1 MRPRTIALS
10 LLGAAALFGATTLLA
25 LEGKDVAVL
34 HTRDDA
40 GGTRRTR
47 VWVAE
52 SDGALW
58 VEAATPERG
67 FYRDLLQ
74 RPEIDVEHGGRA
86 QRRIAR
92 AEPGEAGHARIRGL
106 LRDKYGW
113 ADWWVGLLQDTSRSI
128 AVRLDPAPP
137 PAGTATS
144 VGGAP

>member
-1 MRPRTIALS
+1 MRVRNVVLAAV
-10 LLGAAALFGATTLLA
+10 LLAVAFGATTVVA

-40 GGTRRTR
+40 GGARRTR

-52 SDGALW
+52 HDGALW

-67 FYRDLLQ
+67 FYTDLLQ

-86 QRRIAR
+86 QRMIAR
-92 AEPGEAGHARIRGL
+92 AEPGDAGHQQIRTM

-113 ADWWVGLLQDTSRSI
+113 ADCWVALLQDTSRSV

-137 PAGTATS
+137 PAGTGIS
-144 VGGAP
+144 

>member
-1 MRPRTIALS
+1 MRIRNVVI
-10 LLGAAALFGATTLLA
+10 GAAVLAVAFGATTLIA

-34 HTRDDA
+34 YTRDDA
-40 GGTRRTR
+40 GGARRTR

-67 FYRDLLQ
+67 FYRDLVL
-74 RPEIDVEHGGRA
+74 RPELDVEHGGRA
-86 QRRIAR
+86 RRMIAR
-92 AEPGEAGHARIRGL
+92 PEPGDAGHEQIRTM

-113 ADWWVGLLQDTSRSI
+113 ADCWVALLQDTSRSV

-137 PAGTATS
+137 PIGA
-144 VGGAP
+144 GGAS

>member
-1 MRPRTIALS
+1 MRIRNVVI
-10 LLGAAALFGATTLLA
+10 GAAVLAVAFGATTLVA

-34 HTRDDA
+34 HTRDDT
-40 GGTRRTR
+40 GGARRTR

-67 FYRDLLQ
+67 FYRDLLL
-74 RPEIDVEHGGRA
+74 RPELDVEHGGRA
-86 QRRIAR
+86 QRMIAR
-92 AEPGEAGHARIRGL
+92 PEPGDAGHERIRTM

-113 ADWWVGLLQDTSRSI
+113 ADRWVALLQDTSRSV

-137 PAGTATS
+137 PIGA
-144 VGGAP
+144 GGAS

>member
-1 MRPRTIALS
+1 MRLRNVVIGVAVLAIA
-10 LLGAAALFGATTLLA
+10 FGATTLIA
-25 LEGKDVAVL
+25 LEGNDVAVL

-40 GGTRRTR
+40 GGARRTR

-52 SDGALW
+52 RDGALW

-67 FYRDLLQ
+67 FYRDLQL

-86 QRRIAR
+86 QRMIAR
-92 AEPGEAGHARIRGL
+92 PEPGAAGHESIRTM

-113 ADWWVGLLQDTSRSI
+113 ADCWVALLQDTSRSV

-137 PAGTATS
+137 PAGAS
-144 VGGAP
+144 GASAS

>member
-1 MRPRTIALS
+1 MRPRHLVIALVV
-10 LLGAAALFGATTLLA
+10 LAVAFGATTLFA

-34 HTRDDA
+34 HTRDEA
-40 GGTRRTR
+40 GEPRRTR

-67 FYRDLLQ
+67 FYRDLLL

-86 QRRIAR
+86 QRMVAR
-92 AEPGEAGHARIRGL
+92 AEPGDAGHQRIRAM

-113 ADWWVGLLQDTSRSI
+113 ADGWVALLQDTSRSV

-137 PAGTATS
+137 PAGTT
-144 VGGAP
+144 GPGAS

>member
-1 MRPRTIALS
+1 VTRPRTIL
-10 LLGAAALFGATTLLA
+10 LLVLGAAAAFGATTLVA

-34 HTRDDA
+34 HTRDDT
-40 GGTRRTR
+40 GGARRTR

-74 RPEIDVEHGGRA
+74 RPEIDVEHAGRA
-86 QRRIAR
+86 QRMIAR
-92 AEPGEAGHARIRGL
+92 AEPGDAGHRRIRAL

-113 ADWWVGLLQDTSRSI
+113 ADRWVALLQDTSRSV

-137 PAGTATS
+137 PTGSGDAGAS
-144 VGGAP
+144 